1 MMKGNSYSA
10 IAIRFTGVT
19 KEYTIHHQK
28 LTLAKKFIRRKD
40 EKFLAL
46 NNISLEIRKGE
57 RIGII
62 GPNGSGKTTLL
73 KIIAGITSQTRGS
86 VITRGKVAALI
97 DLEAGFHPDL
107 TGKENIFLNGML
119 IGMAKA
125 ELQTKL
131 KEIIEF
137 ADIGKFIYQPFFT
150 YSAGMK
156 FRLAFAVAVASEC
169 EVLLLDEL
177 FVSGDINFQHK
188 SLRKIKAI
196 QNSGKKITTVICSH
210 VPAFMW
216 NFADRFYELKSG
228 VLKPKSA
235 KSMLTDIK
243 RENKVWESIYKL
255 VK

>member
-1 MMKGNSYSA
+1 MYAIELSGISKSYTLGCRNASFFMS
-10 IAIRFTGVT
+10 ILPQ
-19 KEYTIHHQK
+19 KENGHFQ
-28 LTLAKKFIRRKD
+28 
-40 EKFLAL
+40 AL
-46 NNISLEIRKGE
+46 KNINFKVKSGDH
-57 RIGII
+57 IGIV

-73 KIIAGITSQTRGS
+73 KIISGIIDQTSGS
-86 VITRGKVAALI
+86 VITRGKIASLI

-107 TGKENIFLNGML
+107 TGEENIFLNGVLMG
-119 IGMAKA
+119 ITKA
-125 ELQTKL
+125 ELRAKL
-131 KEIIEF
+131 KEIIKF
-137 ADIGKFIYQPFFT
+137 ADIGRFIYQPLFT

-156 FRLAFAVAVASEC
+156 FRLAFAVAVVSEC
-169 EVLLLDEL
+169 EILLLDEL
-177 FVSGDINFQHK
+177 FISGDINFQHK
-188 SLRKIKAI
+188 SLRKLKAI

-216 NFADRFYELKSG
+216 NFANRFYELKSG

>member
-1 MMKGNSYSA
+1 MMRGNSHTS
-10 IAIRFTGVT
+10 IAIQLTGVT
-19 KEYTIHHQK
+19 KQYAIHHK
-28 LTLAKKFIRRKD
+28 KPALVEKFIRQKY
-40 EKFLAL
+40 ENFLAL
-46 NNISLEIRKGE
+46 NNVSLEIKKGE
-57 RIGII
+57 RVGII

-86 VITRGKVAALI
+86 VITQGKVAALI

-119 IGMAKA
+119 VGMTKA
-125 ELQTKL
+125 ELQTKI
-131 KEIIEF
+131 KEIIKF
-137 ADIGKFIYQPFFT
+137 ADIDRFIYQPFFT

-156 FRLAFAVAVASEC
+156 FRLAFAVAIASEC
-169 EVLLLDEL
+169 EILLLDEL

-188 SLRKIKAI
+188 SLRKLKAI
-196 QNSGKKITTVICSH
+196 QNSGKKITTIICSH

-216 NFADRFYELKSG
+216 NFADRFYELKNG
-228 VLKPKSA
+228 VLKSKSA

>member
-1 MMKGNSYSA
+1 MIRRKQNFNSS
-10 IAIRFTGVT
+10 IAIRLIGVI
-19 KEYTIHHQK
+19 KQYTLHHEK
-28 LTLAKKFIRRKD
+28 PTSE

-46 NNISLEIRKGE
+46 NNVSLEIKKGE
-57 RIGII
+57 HIGIV

-73 KIIAGITSQTRGS
+73 KIISGITKQTNGS
-86 VITRGKVAALI
+86 VLTQGKIASLI
-97 DLEAGFHPDL
+97 DLEAGFQPDL

-119 IGMAKA
+119 MGITRA

-131 KEIIEF
+131 KQIIEF

-156 FRLAFAVAVASEC
+156 FRLAFAVAVVSNC
-169 EVLLLDEL
+169 EILLLDEL

-188 SLRKIKAI
+188 SMRKLISI
-196 QNSGKKITTVICSH
+196 QNSQRRITTVICSH

-216 NFADRFYELKSG
+216 NFADKFYELKSG
-228 VLKPKSA
+228 ILKTKSA
-235 KSMLTDIK
+235 ASMLSDIK
-243 RENKVWESIYKL
+243 KENKVWESIYKL